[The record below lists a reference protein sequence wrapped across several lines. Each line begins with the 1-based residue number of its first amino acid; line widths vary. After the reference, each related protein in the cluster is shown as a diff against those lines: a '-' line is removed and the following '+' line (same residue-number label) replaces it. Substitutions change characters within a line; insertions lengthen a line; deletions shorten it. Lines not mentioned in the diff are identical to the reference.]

1 MNSVA
6 HAVIAGTAE
15 ASHTALP
22 APVWVFAVVPLVVFA
37 GLLLVTFAFSGVG
50 KRD

>member
-1 MNSVA
+1 MNAVA
-6 HAVIAGTAE
+6 HTVLAETAE
-15 ASHTALP
+15 ASHALP